1 METQFHFTDIYTR
14 HISQSPSVRIH
25 RLESDSE
32 PETNQKN
39 KSPEYWPLCPHCR
52 KDLDELA
59 DDKSYDWV
67 KSDPHYIFLLFLKP
81 KKTYLIELFI

>member
-1 METQFHFTDIYTR
+1 MEN
-14 HISQSPSVRIH
+14 
-25 RLESDSE
+25 DSE
-32 PETNQKN
+32 PETNQEN
-39 KSPEYWPLCPHCR
+39 KSPDSLPLCQHCW